1 MSVRED
7 IASNIRTTIANIS
20 SPITIKKITRQPFNI
35 DELAQAQYP
44 AVIVQSSLETR
55 EDVELGEGAKTRIG
69 NIEFVIIGYV
79 QGSESNIDTL
89 RNELITTIETAL
101 ETDITRGGV
110 AKDTQVVEVETDEGT
125 LFPIGGIRMTINVMY
140 DFQSGT
146 P

>member
-1 MSVRED
+1 MSTREN
-7 IASNIRTTIANIS
+7 IASNLVTVIGSIS
-20 SPITIKKITRQPFNI
+20 SPSVRKVTRQPFEL
-35 DELAQAQYP
+35 DELSQAQYP

-55 EDVELGEGAKTRIG
+55 EDAELGEGAKTRIG
-69 NIEFVIIGYV
+69 NIEFVILGYV

-89 RNELITTIETAL
+89 RNQLITTIETAL

-110 AKDTQVVEVETDEGT
+110 AKDTQVTEVETDEGT
-125 LFPIGGIRMTINVMY
+125 LFPIGGIRMTISVMY

>member
-1 MSVRED
+1 MSVRES
-7 IASNIRTTIANIS
+7 IASNIRTAITNIS

-35 DELAQAQYP
+35 DELAQSQYP

-55 EDVELGEGAKTRIG
+55 EDQEIGSGAKTRIG
-69 NIEFVIIGYV
+69 SIDFVILGYV
-79 QGSESNIDTL
+79 QGAESNIDTL
-89 RNELITTIETAL
+89 RNQLITAIETAL

-110 AKDTQVVEVETDEGT
+110 AKDTQVTEVETDEGT
-125 LFPIGGIRMTINVMY
+125 LFPIGGIRMTVNCMY